1 MKSLNLFIGL
11 GVGLL
16 VGAALGIYLTASD
29 EEKAEYADEINSKVD
44 KAKEKIGKAVN
55 DGITELEK
63 AGDKVAQVAQDT
75 ISRVKAH
82 RI

>member
-1 MKSLNLFIGL
+1 MKSSNLFIGL

-16 VGAALGIYLTASD
+16 VGAALGVYFTASD
-29 EEKAEYADEINSKVD
+29 EEKAEYVDEINSKVD
-44 KAKEKIGKAVN
+44 KAKEKIGKVVN
-55 DGITELEK
+55 DGIAELEK
-63 AGDKVAQVAQDT
+63 AGDKVTQVAQDT